1 MYMRALRTHDNN
13 DNKMNI
19 FFLFLFTFFSK
30 FRLQTKA
37 HIISR
42 IYNEKNGNEV
52 HTMLLGRGEG
62 NKALC
67 ANRMKEMKNSAL
79 SKCVENL
86 DLFTFISH
94 TQLFRQMAVI
104 NFQQKKIN
112 SNNTV
117 CFT

>member
-1 MYMRALRTHDNN
+1 
-13 DNKMNI
+13 
-19 FFLFLFTFFSK
+19 
-30 FRLQTKA
+30 
-37 HIISR
+37 
-42 IYNEKNGNEV
+42 
-52 HTMLLGRGEG
+52 MLLGRGEG

-104 NFQQKKIN
+104 NFQQKKNQLEQCVLHTHRMAEI
-112 SNNTV
+112 
-117 CFT
+117 

>member
-1 MYMRALRTHDNN
+1 
-13 DNKMNI
+13 
-19 FFLFLFTFFSK
+19 
-30 FRLQTKA
+30 
-37 HIISR
+37 
-42 IYNEKNGNEV
+42 
-52 HTMLLGRGEG
+52 MLLGRGEG

-112 SNNTV
+112 SNSVFYTHIEWLKYN
-117 CFT
+117 FFFNASYKIIIQFSAIPASRQNQP